1 MEPRICFIIGSM
13 SLNGGTYAIIQHA
26 TFLMDAGFHVTI
38 AIQEPFLNSDMPSW
52 HDRIRDLRCLPL
64 CNARKESYDL
74 VIATW
79 WKTVFDLFSIQSDH
93 YGYFVQSIESKF
105 YPESDSRIRSLVE
118 STYQFPLH
126 YITESTWIKDYLY
139 KKYGHSVTLVKN
151 GIRKDIYNL
160 TGKKNES
167 RKLNSSP
174 RVLIEG
180 PFGIF
185 FKNTALGIR
194 LAREAG
200 VKELWVLTGSPAIWL
215 PKVDRLF
222 SQVPIYKTPEVYRS
236 CDILLKLSTVEG
248 MFGTPLEMFHC
259 GGTAVVFN
267 VTGYDEFIT
276 DKVNA
281 RVAKLG
287 NVDEVVEIL
296 QELIESPSTIEKL
309 KEGAIQT
316 AMMWPSW
323 DSSSSLFMQWVKLVL
338 MTTKK
343 ERSLLKEMSE
353 TIINDYD
360 LSESMKSHKKRIT
373 FNRNT
378 LSSLAKHF
386 PRSMVR
392 TVKTLEAI
400 IEVVTGKRKAY

>member
-1 MEPRICFIIGSM
+1 M

-26 TFLMDAGFHVTI
+26 TFLKDAGFHVTI
-38 AIQEPFLNSDMPSW
+38 AIQEPFSNDNLPSW

-64 CNARKESYDL
+64 CTARKESYDL

-79 WKTVFDLFSIQSDH
+79 WKTVFVLFSIQADH

-105 YPESDSRIRSLVE
+105 YPESDFRIRALVE

-126 YITESTWIKDYLY
+126 YITEATWIKDYLH
-139 KKYGHSVTLVKN
+139 KNYGHFVTLVKN

-160 TGKKNES
+160 TGKKIES
-167 RKLNSSP
+167 RKLNSYP

-200 VKELWVLTGSPAIWL
+200 VKELWVLTGSPAKWL

-222 SQVPIYKTPEVYRS
+222 SQIPIHKTPDVYRS

-259 GGTAVVFN
+259 GGTAVVFD
-267 VTGYDEFIT
+267 VTGHDEFII

-287 NVDEVVEIL
+287 NVDEVVFIL
-296 QELIESPSTIEKL
+296 KELIESPLAIENL
-309 KEGAIQT
+309 KEGALQT
-316 AMMWPSW
+316 AKMWPSW

-338 MTTKK
+338 ITPKQ
-343 ERSLLKEMSE
+343 ERSLLKEMSQK
-353 TIINDYD
+353 TINYSDP
-360 LSESMKSHKKRIT
+360 SESMTPHNKIT
-373 FNRNT
+373 IFNRHT
-378 LSSLAKHF
+378 ASSLAKHF
-386 PRSMVR
+386 PKTMVR

-400 IEVVTGKRKAY
+400 IEVFTGKRIAY

>member
-1 MEPRICFIIGSM
+1 M

-38 AIQEPFLNSDMPSW
+38 AIQEPFLNTDIPSW

-79 WKTVFDLFSIQSDH
+79 WKTVFDLFSIPADH

-105 YPESDSRIRSLVE
+105 YPEDNSSMRSLVE

-126 YITESTWIKDYLY
+126 YITEATWIKDYLH
-139 KKYGHSVTLVKN
+139 KNYGHSVALVKN

-160 TGKKNES
+160 TGKKYEFQKSNGY
-167 RKLNSSP
+167 P
-174 RVLIEG
+174 RILIEG

-200 VKELWVLTGSPAIWL
+200 AKDLWVLTGSPITWL
-215 PKVDRLF
+215 PRVDRLF
-222 SQVPIYKTPEVYRS
+222 SQVPIHKTPDVYRS

-259 GGTAVVFN
+259 GGTAVVFD
-267 VTGYDEFIT
+267 VTGHDEFII

-287 NVDEVVEIL
+287 NVDEVVMIL
-296 QELIESPSTIEKL
+296 KELIESPLAIEKL
-309 KEGAIQT
+309 KEGGIQT
-316 AMMWPSW
+316 AKMWPSW
-323 DSSSSLFMQWVKLVL
+323 DCSSSLFMQWVKLVL
-338 MTTKK
+338 ITPKQ
-343 ERSLLKEMSE
+343 ERSLLKEMSQK
-353 TIINDYD
+353 TINYYD
-360 LSESMKSHKKRIT
+360 LSGSMKPHKKRIT
-373 FNRNT
+373 FNRHT
-378 LSSLAKHF
+378 ASSLAKHF
-386 PRSMVR
+386 PKSIVR

-400 IEVVTGKRKAY
+400 IEVFNGKRIAY